1 MPLVLLRRPLLG
13 LVAVALCVTALV
25 AIAAI
30 AGGNFGELEARVV
43 LSTTA
48 LAVYGLL
55 ALPAGLLFERG
66 HKRLLA
72 GANASLSA
80 AAFVVALVALWSSL
94 GEGPG
99 PFTWKTLLV
108 LSLFAVATAQAA
120 AVELR
125 RRPTDPPSLRALV
138 WIAAAAGYGDAA
150 LGSVAG
156 ILEISDSGYY
166 RLLGAIA
173 VVDALMLALL
183 PIVRRAARFAVSTF
197 RVVVASEGGRRVERD
212 IRARDFA
219 AAAAIAIRGA
229 EAEGQRVTSV
239 TRS

>member
-13 LVAVALCVTALV
+13 LVATALCVTALV
-25 AIAAI
+25 AIVAI
-30 AGGNFGELEARVV
+30 AGGNFGSLEVRVV

-48 LAVYGLL
+48 LAAYGLL

-66 HKRLLA
+66 HHRLLA
-72 GANASLSA
+72 GANAALSA
-80 AAFVVALVALWSSL
+80 GALLVALVALWSNL
-94 GEGPG
+94 DEGPG

-108 LSLFAVATAQAA
+108 LSLFAVATAQAG

-150 LGSVAG
+150 LGALAG
-156 ILEISDSGYY
+156 ILEISNSEFY

-183 PIVRRAARFAVSTF
+183 PIVRRAARFAVATF
-197 RVVVASEGGRRVERD
+197 RVVIATEGGRRMERD
-212 IRARDFA
+212 VRARDFA
-219 AAAAIAIRGA
+219 AAAALAIRGA